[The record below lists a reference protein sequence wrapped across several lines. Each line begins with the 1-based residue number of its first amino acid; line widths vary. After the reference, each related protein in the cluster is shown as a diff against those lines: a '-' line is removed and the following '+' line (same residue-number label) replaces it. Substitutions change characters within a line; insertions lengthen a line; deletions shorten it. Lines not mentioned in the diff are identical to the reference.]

1 MTMSQSFLK
10 DQLKRIR
17 EMIEQM
23 AQVHDRATEL
33 SHELGRNRN
42 AARHRNPLAEV
53 RDLRP
58 SSSPNY
64 TEPDGVEEERGRAAD
79 AAWSARRPLARDSR
93 RRRR

>member
-1 MTMSQSFLK
+1 MSQSFLK
-10 DQLKRIR
+10 DQLKRLR
-17 EMIEQM
+17 EMTEQM

-42 AARHRNPLAEV
+42 AAQHRNPLAEV
-53 RDLRP
+53 RDLRT

-64 TEPDGVEEERGRAAD
+64 TEPDGGEERGRAAD
-79 AAWSARRPLARDSR
+79 PVWSARRHCACDSR